1 MTQTAPAPSVES
13 VEPAAVPTGRRSLL
27 LRSALIRLGWQLLLL
42 GGVLVLWQLLVDGHF
57 LTTLSVSKP
66 TDIGHELGSLASNG
80 QLWSNVEVTL
90 QETVI
95 GYLAGVLAGVA
106 AGFTLAFLPRFSAVL
121 NPYVT
126 VLNSLPRFALGP
138 LFILWF
144 GIGQMSKVV
153 LVFSLVVFIVFTN
166 TVAGARAVDADV
178 VMVSRLLG
186 ASRRQIIAKV
196 MVPSTFPWVVA
207 GMRLSIAYA
216 VAGAVVGEM
225 FASQKGIG
233 NFIVAG
239 SGVFN
244 TAEIFAALLVIAL
257 IAALMDLFG
266 RLVERRVLRWRPEVE
281 LG

>member
-1 MTQTAPAPSVES
+1 MSQTAPAIVPVDAPS
-13 VEPAAVPTGRRSLL
+13 RSAKP
-27 LRSALIRLGWQLLLL
+27 RSALLRAAMVRLGWQLMLLAL
-42 GGVLVLWQLLVDGHF
+42 VLVLWQVFVDAHI

-66 TDIGHELGSLASNG
+66 TDIAHELITLARNG
-80 QLWSNVEVTL
+80 QLWSNVNATL
-90 QETVI
+90 EETII
-95 GYLAGVLAGVA
+95 GYVAGVGVGVA
-106 AGFTLAFLPRFSAVL
+106 AGFSLAFVPRVFDVL

-144 GIGQMSKVV
+144 GIGQTSKVV

-166 TVAGARAVDADV
+166 TVAGARAVDSDV

-186 ASRRQIIAKV
+186 ASRLQIVAKV

-225 FASQKGIG
+225 FASQRGIG
-233 NFIVAG
+233 NLIVAG
-239 SGVFN
+239 SGVFD
-244 TAEIFAALLVIAL
+244 TAEIFAALLVIAV
-257 IAALMDLFG
+257 IAALMDLLG